1 MNHPQTQW
9 FDNTV
14 VSLTVLCVSGIQ
26 KRLGW
31 TNLGV
36 SHAVAVLS
44 GWHWRSAGLKVG
56 AGQSFLLMTEFTK
69 ILENSVASKFSMWS
83 FYEV

>member
-36 SHAVAVLS
+36 SHAVAMLS

-56 AGQSFLLMTEFTK
+56 AGQSFLLMTELLRYWRTQ
-69 ILENSVASKFSMWS
+69 
-83 FYEV
+83 